1 MSNKPAPSLTDLA
14 SVLARLDD
22 PQAIERF
29 LEDLLTPAEIVAVTE
44 RWAIV
49 RQLAAGKSQREVAL
63 ALDVSITTVTR
74 GNRQLQHGAGGF
86 THALSLL
93 AQPDPVAKKKK

>member
-1 MSNKPAPSLTDLA
+1 MSNKPAPSLADLA

-22 PQAIERF
+22 PKAIERF
-29 LEDLLTPAEIVAVTE
+29 LEDLLTPAEIAAVTE

-63 ALDVSITTVTR
+63 TLDVSITTVAR
-74 GNRQLQHGAGGF
+74 GNRQLQHGEGGF
-86 THALSLL
+86 AHALALL
-93 AQPDPVAKKKK
+93 AQPADTKKKK